1 MPVVGC
7 GAVDLP
13 FLTKYLHGKL
23 IHHFIKAD
31 YIPSVLDPIKFG
43 QKWDPKGKFI
53 RKYCPE
59 LKNMPIR
66 YLFAPW
72 KAPRSIQEEAKCI
85 VGTDYP
91 TPIVD
96 HRQARAHNAELIREM
111 NNLSLQE
118 VEGEA

>member
-1 MPVVGC
+1 MYRYVGIN
-7 GAVDLP
+7 VT
-13 FLTKYLHGKL
+13 F
-23 IHHFIKAD
+23 
-31 YIPSVLDPIKFG
+31 SVLDPIKFG

-72 KAPRSIQEEAKCI
+72 KAPRSVQEEAKCI

-91 TPIVD
+91 APIVD